1 MSGGFWLAVSVVL
14 PVMFLTLSYLL
25 WNWLSDSQSGL
36 WTEANVVAFYSWL
49 NASESPSTTI
59 RNVGFVIAGLIALPL
74 TIWRSLVADRQASA
88 ARDQAD
94 SALRQA
100 DTAQRGLLNERYQRG
115 AEMLGSDVLSARLRG
130 IYALARLAKEHPE
143 EYHIQ
148 IMELL
153 CAFARYPTEDANF
166 PEQPEDANKF
176 VLREDVQAAMRVVGA
191 RGKRHL
197 RLAGKG
203 AYHIDLHGADLRGGE
218 LRGLDLSSPSPD
230 MIRSMP
236 VGQAMSNAGL
246 RTDLSGARLH
256 GADFLFS
263 TISGVDFSRNG
274 ESPATGLTV
283 SQLLGAQWDDANPP
297 TLKGL
302 VDILTGKPLV
312 LPKQSSHKNQS

>member
-1 MSGGFWLAVSVVL
+1 MAQPRSRQTGIRGPGPGRLGITPSRHRPTGSAERTLPTRSG
-14 PVMFLTLSYLL
+14 
-25 WNWLSDSQSGL
+25 
-36 WTEANVVAFYSWL
+36 
-49 NASESPSTTI
+49 NAWQ
-59 RNVGFVIAGLIALPL
+59 R
-74 TIWRSLVADRQASA
+74 RSL
-88 ARDQAD
+88 
-94 SALRQA
+94 
-100 DTAQRGLLNERYQRG
+100 
-115 AEMLGSDVLSARLRG
+115 ARLRG

-236 VGQAMSNAGL
+236 VGQAMSNAACEQ
-246 RTDLSGARLH
+246 T
-256 GADFLFS
+256 
-263 TISGVDFSRNG
+263 
-274 ESPATGLTV
+274 
-283 SQLLGAQWDDANPP
+283 
-297 TLKGL
+297 
-302 VDILTGKPLV
+302 
-312 LPKQSSHKNQS
+312 